1 LGLALLA
8 KQATSKVS
16 KKTFLN
22 LAQHWT
28 RLAVELEQ
36 AEALIKA
43 PKVERKRDT

>member
-8 KQATSKVS
+8 KQATSKES

-43 PKVERKRDT
+43 PKVERKPDT